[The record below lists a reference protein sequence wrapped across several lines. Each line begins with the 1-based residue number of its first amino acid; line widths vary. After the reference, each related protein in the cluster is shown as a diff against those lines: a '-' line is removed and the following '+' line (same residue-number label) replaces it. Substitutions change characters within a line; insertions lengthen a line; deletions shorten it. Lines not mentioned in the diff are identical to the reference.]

1 MRSWSPSGAELRMA
15 FNITVKE
22 VISNDKTGLLGQ
34 HSSWVRV
41 PLSEVASVLNGA
53 PYDSALFSNT
63 EGFPLIR
70 IRDVNAG
77 TTSTFYRGEFEEIH
91 LVKNGDLL
99 VGMDGDFNSAF
110 WGSQPALLNQRV
122 CKITPNETWYSKK
135 LLSYLLPGYL
145 TAINEH
151 TSAITVKHLSSK
163 TIGEIDLPLPPL
175 NEQTRIVEKLEELL
189 SDLDD
194 GVNELKAAQKKLG
207 QYRQSLLKAAV
218 EGELTADWRAKQKL
232 ATHSTSSS
240 SPRRRGPSA
249 VHAPT
254 IKEKSLDSRLRGN
267 DIPFVGPTEV
277 GTTLYQSV
285 ATAVAPTT
293 MNDETGAE
301 LLQRILKERRTRWE
315 TKQLAKYTEQ
325 NKTPPTSWKEKYP
338 QPVNPDTTD
347 LPKLPEGW
355 VWASLEQLTEFITSG
370 SRGWANYYSD
380 QGATFIRSQNINK
393 DWLDLSDIAFV
404 NPPKNTEGARTRVQR
419 NDLLLTVTGANVGKA
434 ARVDVELEE
443 AYVSQHVSLIRPF
456 DTRFSEFLHLFLT
469 ASAGGRGQLNKDAY
483 GAGKPG
489 LNLQQVGAVT
499 VPLPSSDEIQILME
513 AVAIQL
519 EAIAEQGQSN
529 NLLFKQ
535 SAAQRKNIL
544 KAAFS
549 GQLVPQNPND
559 EPASVLLERIR
570 SERTMKIAPAKK
582 QAAKKQLTKKA
593 KSV

>member
-1 MRSWSPSGAELRMA
+1 MA

-22 VISNDKTGLLGQ
+22 VISNDKTGLLAK
-34 HSSWVRV
+34 HSSWERV
-41 PLSEVASVLNGA
+41 PLSEVATILNGA

-70 IRDVNAG
+70 IRDVTTGA
-77 TTSTFYRGEFEEIH
+77 TSTFYRGSYDDIH
-91 LVKNGDLL
+91 LVNSGDLL

-110 WGSQPALLNQRV
+110 WGPQPALLNQRV
-122 CKITPNETWYSKK
+122 CKITPNEIWYSKK

-151 TSAITVKHLSSK
+151 TSAITVKHLSSR
-163 TIGEIDLPLPPL
+163 TIGEIELPLPPL

-218 EGELTADWRAKQKL
+218 EGELTADWRSKNK
-232 ATHSTSSS
+232 
-240 SPRRRGPSA
+240 
-249 VHAPT
+249 V
-254 IKEKSLDSRLRGN
+254 K
-267 DIPFVGPTEV
+267 
-277 GTTLYQSV
+277 
-285 ATAVAPTT
+285 
-293 MNDETGAE
+293 ETGTQ

-315 TKQLAKYTEQ
+315 TKQLAKYKEQ
-325 NKTPPTSWKEKYP
+325 NKTPSTGWKEKYSEP
-338 QPVNPDTTD
+338 AKPDTTD
-347 LPKLPEGW
+347 LPELPEGW
-355 VWASLEQLTEFITSG
+355 MWASLDQLTEFITSG
-370 SRGWANYYSD
+370 SRGWADYYAD

-404 NPPKNTEGARTRVQR
+404 NPPKNTEGARTRVQM

-434 ARVDVELEE
+434 ARVNIELEE
-443 AYVSQHVSLIRPF
+443 AYVSQHVALIRPF
-456 DTRFSEFLHLFLT
+456 ETQLSEFLHLFLT
-469 ASAGGRGQLNKDAY
+469 ASAGGRGQLNKEAY

-489 LNLQQVGAVT
+489 LNLQQVGAVRI
-499 VPLPSSDEIQILME
+499 PLPSSDEIQTLME

-519 EAIAEQGQSN
+519 EAIAEQEQSN

-535 SAAQRKNIL
+535 SSAQRKNIL

-559 EPASVLLERIR
+559 EPASMLLERIR
-570 SERTMKIAPAKK
+570 LSRASKTIKPKNTKVK
-582 QAAKKQLTKKA
+582 QYA
-593 KSV
+593 